1 MQCVWELYPQIVLA
15 IGLHSQD
22 NVISL
27 YAGSDE
33 AAALAAIDAAGKAGT
48 INLGFVYENPPA
60 SVVLRFGPGMGG
72 AESRARYQR
81 GMPQDTKVGFLFLN
95 LI

>member
-15 IGLHSQD
+15 IGLDSQD

-48 INLGFVYENPPA
+48 INLD
-60 SVVLRFGPGMGG
+60 SSMITRR
-72 AESRARYQR
+72 RAGSCATRQHR
-81 GMPQDTKVGFLFLN
+81 LQPLEA
-95 LI
+95 

>member
-15 IGLHSQD
+15 IGLDSQD

-48 INLGFVYENPPA
+48 INLGFVYDYPPA
-60 SVVLRFGPGMGG
+60 SGVLRYPP
-72 AESRARYQR
+72 ASA
-81 GMPQDTKVGFLFLN
+81 TAT
-95 LI
+95 